1 MLSHTISLLSHTH
14 IACTHIHTHMHNI
27 SLTHTLTHYAHPPTI
42 SLYLPQ
48 TLSYNRLPSSR
59 NEDGLVTLQFSKPH
73 SVLISEQEIL
83 TRELQAIV
91 NAATVQVVVE
101 TVRPLPDNWLV
112 DTVYIQVRW
121 NLSNVDTSWAEESVL
136 LVRCPYYRG

>member
-1 MLSHTISLLSHTH
+1 M
-14 IACTHIHTHMHNI
+14 
-27 SLTHTLTHYAHPPTI
+27 
-42 SLYLPQ
+42 
-48 TLSYNRLPSSR
+48 
-59 NEDGLVTLQFSKPH
+59 TLQFSKPH
-73 SVLISEQEIL
+73 SVLISEQETL

-112 DTVYIQVRW
+112 ESLQVRW